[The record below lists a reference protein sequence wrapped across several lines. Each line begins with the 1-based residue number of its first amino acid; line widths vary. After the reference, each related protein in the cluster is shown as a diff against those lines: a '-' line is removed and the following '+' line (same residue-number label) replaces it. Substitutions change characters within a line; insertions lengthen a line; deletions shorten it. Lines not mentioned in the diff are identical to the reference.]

1 VAAMAERPG
10 MTVRRRRLSGELRRL
25 RQRSELTGEKVADR
39 FGWSVA
45 KVSRV
50 ETGRTGISQK
60 DLRDLLDLYGVKG
73 EKREALLSLARESRK
88 KGWWDAYADS
98 LPTEYATYISLE
110 SEAGSIHSFCPQ
122 VVPGLLQTEDYARS
136 VIRSAML
143 NSSPPEVAGLVEARM
158 ERQGILTRLDPL
170 QLWVIIDEAV
180 LHRQVGG
187 PEVMSGQYER
197 LIECA
202 EQPNITIQVLP
213 FAAGSH
219 TATACAFAILIFRE
233 KYDPDVVYVET
244 MTSSLYVEKEME
256 LYRYTLAFDH
266 LRAVALGPD
275 DSVAKISGMAA
286 RL

>member
-1 VAAMAERPG
+1 MAERPG
-10 MTVRRRRLSGELRRL
+10 LTVRRRRLSGELRRL

-110 SEAGSIHSFCPQ
+110 SEAGFIRSFCPQ

-136 VIRSAML
+136 VIRSALL
-143 NSSPPEVAGLVEARM
+143 NSPPAEINGRVEVRI
-158 ERQGILTRLDPL
+158 ERQGTLAGPDPL
-170 QLWVIIDEAV
+170 QLWVIFDEAV
-180 LHRQVGG
+180 LHRQIGG
-187 PEVMSGQYER
+187 PEVMRAQCER
-197 LIECA
+197 LIGWGERS
-202 EQPNITIQVLP
+202 NITLQVLP
-213 FAAGSH
+213 FTVGAH
-219 TATACAFAILIFRE
+219 PATACAFSILTFRE
-233 KYDPDVVYVET
+233 KYDPEVAFVET
-244 MTSSLYVEKEME
+244 MTSSLYVENEME

-266 LRAVALGPD
+266 LRAAALGPD
-275 DSVAKISGMAA
+275 DSLVKIAELAAK
-286 RL
+286 L